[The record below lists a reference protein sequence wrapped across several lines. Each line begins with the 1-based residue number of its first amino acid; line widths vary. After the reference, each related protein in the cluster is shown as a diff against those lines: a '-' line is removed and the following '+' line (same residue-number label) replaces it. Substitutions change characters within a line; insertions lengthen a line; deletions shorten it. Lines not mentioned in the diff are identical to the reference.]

1 MASLLSVAV
10 VLVVVSAQALAAVA
24 DAARVHA
31 GATAFSPAVA
41 LGGRLDGGGGGGL
54 VECWSAVAELRSCTD
69 EIVLFFLNGE
79 TTRLGAGCC
88 RAVRTV
94 TRDCWPAMLAAVGI
108 TAEEADVLRGL
119 CDAEAADSTPPPP
132 PPDTPMKSERVHT
145 TDDL

>member
-24 DAARVHA
+24 VAVADAARVNA
-31 GATAFSPAVA
+31 GAAAFSPAVP
-41 LGGRLDGGGGGGL
+41 LGGRLDGGGGGL

-79 TTRLGAGCC
+79 TTQLGAGCC
-88 RAVRTV
+88 RAVRAA
-94 TRDCWPAMLAAVGI
+94 TRDCWPAMLAAVGF

-119 CDAEAADSTPPPP
+119 CDAEAAAAAADSTSPAP
-132 PPDTPMKSERVHT
+132 SAA
-145 TDDL
+145 

>member
-10 VLVVVSAQALAAVA
+10 VLVVLSAQALAA
-24 DAARVHA
+24 DANAERVNA
-31 GATAFSPAVA
+31 GDAAFSPVT
-41 LGGRLDGGGGGGL
+41 LGGRLDGGGL

-94 TRDCWPAMLAAVGI
+94 TRDCWPAMLAAVGF

-119 CDAEAADSTPPPP
+119 CDAEAADSTTPPSPAP
-132 PPDTPMKSERVHT
+132 AAA
-145 TDDL
+145 

>member
-24 DAARVHA
+24 VADAARVNA
-31 GATAFSPAVA
+31 GAAAFSPAVP

-79 TTRLGAGCC
+79 TTQLGAGCC
-88 RAVRTV
+88 RAVRAA
-94 TRDCWPAMLAAVGI
+94 TRDCWPAMLAAVGF

-119 CDAEAADSTPPPP
+119 CDAEAAATAADSTSPAP
-132 PPDTPMKSERVHT
+132 SAA
-145 TDDL
+145 